1 MNKLTKGVLKEFIAN
16 SEQSYI
22 AGVFP
27 VKFGKYTAYAEFLR
41 KPMLHKKHKV
51 ELLYN
56 MMIKVEP
63 GQSEADLS
71 HYREELSLIGFI
83 VDNKYIYPHNGD
95 TEETKFLKFCG
106 FPAKRLSQ
114 RF

>member
-51 ELLYN
+51 GTPLQYDD
-56 MMIKVEP
+56 K
-63 GQSEADLS
+63 G
-71 HYREELSLIGFI
+71 RTG
-83 VDNKYIYPHNGD
+83 
-95 TEETKFLKFCG
+95 
-106 FPAKRLSQ
+106 AKRSRLEPLP
-114 RF
+114 